1 MLSDDETRKANCAL
15 SFTIMN
21 DFNRNMDGWFD
32 HFHDDLVVEFAFAE
46 SINLPSQTIGKAA
59 NTALFTA
66 IVEDVRVKFYDIKAQ
81 ALADPSKVVV
91 EYKGRGGTEAV
102 PYEQKYICM
111 QTFKDGK
118 LIEFRE
124 YFDTWIVNKS
134 FESLET
140 LKV

>member
-1 MLSDDETRKANCAL
+1 LPANKR
-15 SFTIMN
+15 F
-21 DFNRNMDGWFD
+21 W
-32 HFHDDLVVEFAFAE
+32 
-46 SINLPSQTIGKAA
+46 QTIDQRRQHRAFHGDCRRRSR
-59 NTALFTA
+59 
-66 IVEDVRVKFYDIKAQ
+66 EFYDIKAQ

-124 YFDTWIVNKS
+124 YFDTWVVNKS